1 MARITVTDCLEHV
14 DNRFELVLVATKRAR
29 QIILGSTP
37 LVEAE
42 NDKPTVIAL
51 REIAE
56 GLIDASI
63 LEEEVTLPVLEFG
76 DPEAISE
83 MDEDAVA
90 EAIKQA
96 MLEGTESEQDRLD
109 KEVAEKPE

>member
-1 MARITVTDCLEHV
+1 MARITVTDCLNNV
-14 DNRFELVLVATKRAR
+14 DNRFELVLVATKRTR
-29 QIILGSTP
+29 QLILGATP
-37 LVEAE
+37 LLETE

-63 LEEEVTLPVLEFG
+63 LNEEVTLPGLEFT
-76 DPEAISE
+76 DDDDIIE
-83 MDEDAVA
+83 MDDAAVE

-96 MLEGTESEQDRLD
+96 MWKNNDSEQDSPD
-109 KEVAEKPE
+109 QKVAEKSD